1 MATKNKNLSKVKN
14 KAKFTKSTVIKD
26 VKKNK
31 ISNEDKLYSSHRK
44 LKLPKYKS
52 FKLQKKIKY
61 HQPKLSSAL
70 SVLKKSLKLL
80 NLNKRIY
87 LGILAINLLLLMLL
101 VNNSRNGLDISGL
114 KDSLDSLNP
123 NNGTSVLN
131 IATLFGILV
140 SSSSG
145 SADTANSGAGIYQSI
160 IMIII
165 SISAIWATRQLLAKQ
180 KIKVKDS
187 FYKSMTPVIPFVL
200 TLFVI
205 GLQLIPMAIGSWLY
219 SQLIVNGIAVNAI
232 EIAVSSVFIFLLILL
247 SSYMLISSIF
257 APFIVTLPN
266 MTPMIALRS
275 ARQLVKHRRLL
286 VLRKILF
293 LPLFLLVAAA
303 VIMLP
308 FLVYLPA
315 VAEFI
320 FFVISSLGW
329 ILSIIY
335 MYNLY
340 RELLNE

>member
-1 MATKNKNLSKVKN
+1 MVNKNKNTNKGKVK
-14 KAKFTKSTVIKD
+14 ATKRTVSKD
-26 VKKNK
+26 IKKNK
-31 ISNEDKLYSSHRK
+31 FTSEDNLYSSHRK

-52 FKLQKKIKY
+52 FRLQKKIKY
-61 HQPKLSSAL
+61 HQPKLSTAPAI
-70 SVLKKSLKLL
+70 LKKSLTLL
-80 NLNKRIY
+80 KLNKRIY
-87 LGILAINLLLLMLL
+87 LGILAVNLLLLLVL

-145 SADTANSGAGIYQSI
+145 SSDTANSGAGIYQSI

-165 SISAIWATRQLLAKQ
+165 SISSIWATRQLLAKQ
-180 KIKVKDS
+180 VIKVKDS

-200 TLFVI
+200 TLFII

-219 SQLIVNGIAVNAI
+219 SQLIVGGIAVNAI
-232 EIAVSSVFIFLLILL
+232 EIVISSVFIFLLILL

-275 ARQLVKHRRLL
+275 ARQLVKHRRLI
-286 VLRKILF
+286 VLRKLLF
-293 LPLFLLVAAA
+293 LPLFLLIAAA

-308 FLVYLPA
+308 FLVYLPS
-315 VAEFI
+315 VAEFV

-329 ILSIIY
+329 IFSIIY